1 MLLILTR
8 TLIRN
13 KEGQKSKKGGEERCE
28 KKRPLGK
35 AIALVL
41 VVK

>member
-1 MLLILTR
+1 MLIMLTR

-13 KEGQKSKKGGEERCE
+13 KEWQESRKGGEVRRE
-28 KKRPLGK
+28 KKRPPGK